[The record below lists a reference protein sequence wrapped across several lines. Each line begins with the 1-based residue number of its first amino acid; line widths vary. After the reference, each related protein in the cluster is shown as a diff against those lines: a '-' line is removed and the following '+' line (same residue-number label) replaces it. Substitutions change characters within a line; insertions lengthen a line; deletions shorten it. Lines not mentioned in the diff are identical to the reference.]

1 MAIKKYKP
9 YTPSMRGRVLASD
22 FFDLSEKKAPKRLSF
37 GIKSISGRNNQ
48 GKITC
53 RHKGG
58 GHKRK
63 YRLVDF
69 KRCKTGVLAKVSDI
83 YYDPNRSAHI
93 ALLNYLDGEKSYII
107 SPNLLKV
114 GTYVVSGKEASPDI
128 GNALPLNCVPL
139 GFEIHNIELIHGKGG
154 QVARAAGTSAKL
166 IAKSQDYVT
175 IKLPSGE
182 IRLFRGECYA
192 TIGKVGNIDHNNEKI
207 GKAGRNRWL
216 GIRPTVRGS
225 AMNAVDH
232 PHGGGEGRSPI
243 GRSQPSTPWG
253 RPALGI
259 KTRRNKFSNF
269 YILRRR
275 K

>member
-1 MAIKKYKP
+1 
-9 YTPSMRGRVLASD
+9 MRGRVYASD
-22 FFDLSEKKAPKRLSF
+22 FLDLSNKKAPKHLSF

-53 RHKGG
+53 RHRGG

-69 KRCKTGVLAKVSDI
+69 KRSKTGVLAKVSNI
-83 YYDPNRSAHI
+83 YYDPNRSANI
-93 ALLNYLDGEKSYII
+93 ALLHYLDGEKSYIV
-107 SPNLLKV
+107 SPSSLKL
-114 GTYVVSGKEASPDI
+114 GAYVVSGKDASPDI

-139 GFEIHNIELIHGKGG
+139 GFEVHNIELIQGKGG

-166 IAKSQDYVT
+166 IAKTEDYVT
-175 IKLPSGE
+175 IKMPSGE
-182 IRLFRGECYA
+182 IRFFRGECYA
-192 TIGKVGNIDHNNEKI
+192 TIGKVGNIDHNNKKI

-216 GIRPTVRGS
+216 GLRPTVRGS
-225 AMNAVDH
+225 AMNSVDH

-243 GRSQPSTPWG
+243 GKSQPSTPWG

>member
-1 MAIKKYKP
+1 MAIKKYRP
-9 YTPSMRGRVLASD
+9 CTPSMRGRIYASD
-22 FFDLSEKKAPKRLSF
+22 FFDLRKHKAPKHLSF
-37 GIKSISGRNNQ
+37 GIKRMSGRNNQ

-69 KRCKTGVLAKVSDI
+69 NRSKTGVLAKVSGI
-83 YYDPNRSAHI
+83 HYDPNRSAHI
-93 ALLNYLDGEKSYII
+93 ALLHYIDGEKSYIV
-107 SPNLLKV
+107 SPNSLKV
-114 GTYVVSGKEASPDI
+114 GTYVISGKEVSPDI
-128 GNALPLNCVPL
+128 GNSLPLNCIPL
-139 GFEIHNIELIHGKGG
+139 GFEVHNIELTRGKGG

-166 IAKSQDYVT
+166 IAKTQDYVT
-175 IKLPSGE
+175 VKLPSGE

-192 TIGKVGNIDHNNEKI
+192 TIGKVGNIDHNNENI

-225 AMNAVDH
+225 AMNAADH

-243 GRSQPSTPWG
+243 GKSKPSTPWG
-253 RPALGI
+253 RPALGV

-275 K
+275 R